1 MSPVLKAGPVS
12 QARYEALHILVRVE
26 RDRAFADIALEHAL
40 ERARL
45 DARDAALCTEIVY
58 GTLRWRRHLDWRL
71 TPHLNRPLAKLDP
84 WVRALLR
91 LTAYQLVYLDRVPRW
106 AAVDEAVS
114 VARLKSRVPGPA
126 EFVNAVLRSLTR
138 APQPPRLPA
147 DPIEAAAIRW
157 SFPDWMA
164 ARWMRRYGAAEAERL
179 MAALDERP
187 PVTIRANTLRIS
199 RDELARRLRDEELA
213 ETDPTTLAPE
223 GLAVRRGAVGRW
235 AAFTAGW
242 CSIQDEASMLI
253 ARLLDPQPGELV
265 ADVCAAPGTKTT
277 HLAQLMSNR
286 GKIIAMDP
294 NAARL
299 RLLTQAAT
307 RLGVSIVE
315 AHVGGVA
322 SISGRWKDRCDRV
335 LVDAPCS
342 NLGVVRRN
350 PDVKWKREEAELDR
364 LAEKQHG
371 ILETA
376 AGLVKPGGRLVYATC
391 SLEPE
396 ENDDLVRAFLDR
408 HPAFRVDAPAGFPVT
423 PGADGM
429 IRCLPHVHGTDG
441 FTAVRLVRA
450 GALQPLRLS
459 GKVTP

>member
-1 MSPVLKAGPVS
+1 MSPVLRAGPVS

-45 DARDAALCTEIVY
+45 DPRDAALCTEIVF

-91 LTAYQLVYLDRVPRW
+91 LTAYQLIFLDRVPRW

-138 APQPPRLPA
+138 EPGPPRPPALPV
-147 DPIEAAAIRW
+147 EAAGVRW

-164 ARWMRRYGAAEAERL
+164 ARWIARYGMEEAERL

-187 PVTIRANTLRIS
+187 PVTIRANTLRIT
-199 RDELARRLRDEELA
+199 REDLAARLRDEELA
-213 ETDPTTLAPE
+213 ETDPTALAPE
-223 GLAVRRGAVGRW
+223 GLTVRRGTVGRW
-235 AAFTAGW
+235 AAFTAGL
-242 CSIQDEASMLI
+242 CTIQDEASMLV

-265 ADVCAAPGTKTT
+265 ADTCAAPGTKTT
-277 HLAQLMSNR
+277 HLAQLMANR
-286 GKIIAMDP
+286 GRIVAMDP

-299 RLLTQAAT
+299 RLLTQAAA
-307 RLGVSIVE
+307 RLGVEIVE
-315 AHVGGVA
+315 AHAGGVA
-322 SISGRWKDRCDRV
+322 TVSGRWKGRCDRV

-342 NLGVVRRN
+342 NLGVLRRN
-350 PDVKWKREEAELDR
+350 PDVKWNREEADLGR
-364 LAEKQHG
+364 LAGKQRG
-371 ILETA
+371 ILSA
-376 AGLVKPGGRLVYATC
+376 AALLVRPGGRLVYATC
-391 SLEPE
+391 SLEPD
-396 ENDDLVRAFLDR
+396 ENDLIVRAFLDSQ
-408 HPAFRVDAPAGFPVT
+408 PGWRVDPPAEFPVA
-423 PGADGM
+423 PDGSGFV
-429 IRCLPHVHGTDG
+429 RCLPHVHGTDG
-441 FTAVRLVRA
+441 FTAVRLARA
-450 GALQPLRLS
+450 DRS
-459 GKVTP
+459 